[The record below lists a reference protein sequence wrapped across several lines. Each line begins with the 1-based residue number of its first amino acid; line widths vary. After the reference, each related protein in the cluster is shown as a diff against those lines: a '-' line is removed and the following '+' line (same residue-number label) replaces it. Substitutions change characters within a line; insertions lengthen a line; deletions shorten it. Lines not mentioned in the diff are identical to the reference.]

1 MRVDDVDTP
10 LADVDLTLLLE
21 ALVPLVP
28 EFDLVIELVLLELLT
43 LLTLA
48 ILLLALANL
57 VLLIAV
63 NP

>member
-21 ALVPLVP
+21 ALVLLVP

-43 LLTLA
+43 LLTFA

>member
-10 LADVDLTLLLE
+10 LADVDLTLLLK

-43 LLTLA
+43 LLTFA